1 MDRVRASYDAVARR
15 YAEEIAGELAGKPVD
30 RALYRLFAELVG
42 DGQRSDTDLDAPPV
56 GDVGCGPGH
65 VAGYLAK
72 LGLRP
77 LGVDLSPGMVE
88 VARERYPALD
98 FTVGSFAELPVADG
112 AWAGA
117 VAPYSI
123 IHVDPSAR
131 PAAWTELARAVRP
144 GGWLL
149 VAFHIETAE
158 QPPGSVEHAAEWWG
172 YAVDLDFHYLQ
183 PAQIAAELVAGGFHL
198 VSRTDREPFPG
209 VEHQSRRCYLL
220 ARRVDATVPLAG

>member
-15 YAEEIAGELAGKPVD
+15 YAEEIGGELAGKPVD
-30 RALYRLFAELVG
+30 RALYRLFAELVS
-42 DGQRSDTDLDAPPV
+42 DGELSDSDQDAPPV

-77 LGVDLSPGMVE
+77 FGVDASTGMVE
-88 VARERYPALD
+88 VARERYPTLD
-98 FTVGSFAELPVADG
+98 FTVGTFAELPVEDG

-131 PAAWTELARAVRP
+131 PAAWTELARAIRP
-144 GGWLL
+144 RGWLL

-158 QPPGSVEHAAEWWG
+158 HPPGSVHHTTEWWG
-172 YAVDLDFHYLQ
+172 HLIDLDFHFLD
-183 PAQIAAELVAGGFHL
+183 PAEVAAELAAAGFRP
-198 VSRTDREPFPG
+198 VSRTDREPFAG
-209 VEHQSRRCYLL
+209 AEHPSRRCYLL
-220 ARRVDATVPLAG
+220 ARRAEPTVPPPA

>member
-1 MDRVRASYDAVARR
+1 MTMDRVRVSYDAVARR
-15 YAEEIAGELAGKPVD
+15 YAEEIGSELAGKPVD
-30 RALYRLFAELVG
+30 RALYRLFAELVSTE
-42 DGQRSDTDLDAPPV
+42 DEDAPPV

-65 VAGYLAK
+65 ITAHLAG

-77 LGVDLSPGMVE
+77 TGVDASPGMVE

-98 FTVGSFAELPVADG
+98 FTVGTFAELPVPDG

-123 IHVDPSAR
+123 IHVDPDDR

-144 GGWLL
+144 RGWLM

-158 QPPGSVEHAAEWWG
+158 QPPGSVQHASEWWG
-172 YAVDLDFHYLQ
+172 HPVDLDFHYLD
-183 PAQIAAELVAGGFHL
+183 PVQIAAELAAGGFQL
-198 VSRTDREPFPG
+198 VSRTDREPRPG
-209 VEHQSRRCYLL
+209 VEHQSRRCYLI
-220 ARRVDATVPLAG
+220 ARRA